1 MLTFLQVDFM
11 QGRAEQFRALL
22 GEDYD
27 LVGFDPRC
35 VSRVHSSPLPS
46 LRRSDSG
53 VGRTYPKIELFR
65 SEAEVV
71 EWDIRL
77 ESSTPLNSTPD
88 ALARAH
94 AQSLVYSSLAADRE
108 AHAGQ
113 YVSTAL
119 AARDMLRIVEAYGEH
134 VRPSGF
140 ERLTADKSRASIIG
154 ASPTAPPSA
163 LRLRPCS
170 RTRLG
175 VSWSTA

>member
-1 MLTFLQVDFM
+1 M
-11 QGRAEQFRALL
+11 QGRAKQFRALL

-35 VSRVHSSPLPS
+35 VSRMHSSPLPS

-65 SEAEVV
+65 SEAEMAG
-71 EWDIRL
+71 WDIRL
-77 ESSTPLNSTPD
+77 ESSAPLNSTPD

-94 AQSLVYSSLAADRE
+94 AQSLVYGSLAAERE

-119 AARDMLRIVEAYGEH
+119 AARDMLRIVEAFGEH

-140 ERLTADKSRASIIG
+140 ERLTADVFRASITG
-154 ASPTAPPSA
+154 AFPMAPPSA
-163 LRLRPCS
+163 SRSRPCS
-170 RTRLG
+170 PTRLG
-175 VSWSTA
+175 VSLWTA